1 MKVLT
6 KGRYLYERSEKNA
19 SILDRIL
26 KIASVAIRI
35 GAIALAVGLGILAA
49 GFLFDLP
56 PHRIGTGYNHADLG
70 FVTFT
75 VTEAYLPDHRVIW
88 YEAAVEMIL
97 SLICMIPAHFS
108 VKAIR
113 NILAPMKN
121 GEPFHNT
128 ISTNLKKLAN
138 YSCVLGIGL
147 NLQEII
153 SSILLVKAYDL
164 PLLLLSEK
172 INHVEFMFSFDFSF
186 LIIYG
191 VLLLLRYIFCY
202 GEELQQLSDETL

>member
-1 MKVLT
+1 MNDLKKT
-6 KGRYLYERSEKNA
+6 A
-19 SILDRIL
+19 TILDKIL
-26 KIASVAIRI
+26 HILSIVIKIVAVSLI
-35 GAIALAVGLGILAA
+35 VGLGILAA

-56 PHRIGTGYNHADLG
+56 PHLIGTGYNHADLG

-75 VTEAYLPDHRVIW
+75 VAEGFLPDHQIIW
-88 YEAAVEMIL
+88 YEVAAELIL
-97 SLICMIPAHFS
+97 SLICMVPAHFS

-128 ISTNLKKLAN
+128 VSVNLSRLAR
-138 YSCVLGIGL
+138 YVCSLGIGL

-153 SSILLVKAYDL
+153 SNILLTKAYDL
-164 PLLLLSEK
+164 PNLLLSEK
-172 INHVEFMFSFDFSF
+172 ITYVEFMFTFDFGF
-186 LIIYG
+186 LLVYA
-191 VLLLLRYIFCY
+191 VLLLLSYIFRY

>member
-1 MKVLT
+1 MKDLKKT
-6 KGRYLYERSEKNA
+6 A

-26 KIASVAIRI
+26 QIASIAIKIVSVA
-35 GAIALAVGLGILAA
+35 LVVGLGILAA

-56 PHRIGTGYNHADLG
+56 PHLVGTGYEHADLG

-75 VTEAYLPDHRVIW
+75 VAESYLPDHRIIW
-88 YEAAVEMIL
+88 WEVGAEMVL

-108 VKAIR
+108 VKAVR

-128 ISTNLKKLAN
+128 VSVNLNRLAR
-138 YSCVLGIGL
+138 YVCSLGIGL

-153 SSILLVKAYDL
+153 SNIALTKAYDL
-164 PLLLLSEK
+164 PNLLLSEK
-172 INHVEFMFSFDFSF
+172 VSQVEFMFVFDFGF
-186 LIIYG
+186 LVISA
-191 VLLLLRYIFCY
+191 VLLLLSYIFRY